1 MEMEIGIVGKTNV
14 GKSSFFK
21 AATMID
27 VEISDR
33 VFTTIKPNVGVG
45 YVIQEC
51 PCKELDKKCK
61 PKNSQCI
68 NGNRMIP
75 AKLWDVAGL
84 IPGAHEG
91 KGLGNQF
98 LNDLVRADVLIHIID
113 TSGRTDAEGNA
124 TEGYDICS
132 DIKFLEDEI
141 DLWFEEVV
149 KRNLS
154 KIKDDKKKIG
164 VLAGIGIREDHVEL
178 AVARVGY
185 EPKALAKELRELS
198 KPILIAANK
207 IDLESSYDNL
217 GKMVETFPEL
227 TIIPC
232 SAEAEITLRTASKN
246 KIIDYIPGNS
256 SFEIK
261 KELNEEQKKALEF
274 IKKLLDKYNSTGIQ
288 ECLNKCVFDFLK
300 YIAVYPVENEN
311 KFSDKKGNVLPDV
324 YLMPPDSTVQDL
336 AFKIHTDIGKNFIG
350 AVDARTKK
358 RISGDT
364 KLKNGDIIKIQSAA
378 R

>member
-1 MEMEIGIVGKTNV
+1 
-14 GKSSFFK
+14 
-21 AATMID
+21 MID

-33 VFTTIKPNVGVG
+33 VFTTIKPNVGIG
-45 YVIQEC
+45 YVTQEC
-51 PCKELDKKCK
+51 PCKKLKVKCN

-68 NGNRMIP
+68 NGTRMIP
-75 AKLWDVAGL
+75 VKLWDVAGL
-84 IPGAHEG
+84 IPGAHAG
-91 KGLGNQF
+91 KGLGNKF
-98 LNDLVRADVLIHIID
+98 LNDLVRADVLIHIVD
-113 TSGRTDAEGNA
+113 TSGRTDSEGNP
-124 TEGYDICS
+124 TENHDPCE
-132 DIKFLEDEI
+132 DIKFLENEI
-141 DLWFEEVV
+141 DLWFTEVI
-149 KRNLS
+149 KRNLE
-154 KIKDDKKKIG
+154 KIKDNKKKMGI
-164 VLAGIGIREDHVEL
+164 LAGIGIREEHIEL

-185 EPKALAKELRELS
+185 EPEKLAKELRELS

-207 IDLESSYDNL
+207 IDLEVAGKYL
-217 GKMVETFPEL
+217 GKMIETFPNL
-227 TIIPC
+227 VIIPC

-246 KIIDYIPGNS
+246 NIIDYIPGSNS
-256 SFEIK
+256 FKIK
-261 KELNEEQKKALEF
+261 KELNEQQKKALDF
-274 IKKLLDKYNSTGIQ
+274 IKKNVLEKYGSTGIQ

-311 KFSDKKGNVLPDV
+311 KFTDSKNNVLPDV
-324 YLMPPDSTVQDL
+324 YLMPPDSTVLDL